1 MCGIVG
7 YVGDVNQEKIGKML
21 LATGHRGPDDN
32 GVFIKGNVGLG
43 NNRLAVIDLSPRGH
57 QPMFDD
63 EKSICIVYNG
73 EIYNFIKIRKELE
86 KEYKFRSNSD
96 TEVIIYAY
104 KKWGVNCLRRLNG
117 MFSFVI
123 L

>member
-7 YVGDVNQEKIGKML
+7 YVGDVDSYKIAKML
-21 LATGHRGPDDN
+21 QATSHRGPDDN
-32 GVFIKGNVGLG
+32 GMFIKGNVGLG
-43 NNRLAVIDLSPRGH
+43 NNRLSILDLSQKGH

-63 EKSICIVYNG
+63 KKSVCIVYNG
-73 EIYNFIKIRKELE
+73 EMYNFMELRQE
-86 KEYKFRSNSD
+86 LKKEYKFKSNSD

-104 KKWGVNCLRRLNG
+104 KKWGINCLQHFKQLIPH
-117 MFSFVI
+117 F